1 MTVAVRSEVDAALA
15 AAERRGLRL
24 ALLGRSAVL
33 AVALL
38 WLVPVS
44 TYPQG
49 LPGIGIV
56 TLLLALGLLHLWL
69 LRSGHER
76 PWQRYALAAID
87 FAVLGWLAATQPL
100 LQGEAVPQI
109 LLFRTYGVAYL
120 FVFLALAALSLS
132 PRYVLWVAFIA
143 VLTLWAV
150 FIVTA
155 AEIERPLSWSDL
167 PAEATAAEYIA
178 LVLHPDFLG
187 RGNRI
192 EETLALLLCGGLLA
206 LAVRRARQLVRQ
218 RAAAEEQ
225 RRRALEVFGN
235 YVPPAI
241 ARRLVE
247 APEALAPHNRM
258 ASILI
263 LDIAGFTALA
273 ERRPPEALLPL
284 LNAFFERCGQAVG
297 EAGGVILSYVGDG
310 FVAAFNVAEDTPGHA
325 AAAMAA
331 GLALCAGA
339 AEPVEGERLRIRV
352 GIASGVVAAGS
363 VGGSQ
368 RRSYTVYG
376 DTVNLAQ
383 RLEALCK
390 ETGATLLA
398 SEASW
403 REAGEPADWQRVGPL
418 AARGREA
425 TVVAYRPPA

>member
-1 MTVAVRSEVDAALA
+1 M
-15 AAERRGLRL
+15 
-24 ALLGRSAVL
+24 
-33 AVALL
+33 L
-38 WLVPVS
+38 W
-44 TYPQG
+44 
-49 LPGIGIV
+49 V
-56 TLLLALGLLHLWL
+56 TLL
-69 LRSGHER
+69 
-76 PWQRYALAAID
+76 AI
-87 FAVLGWLAATQPL
+87 A
-100 LQGEAVPQI
+100 
-109 LLFRTYGVAYL
+109 
-120 FVFLALAALSLS
+120 
-132 PRYVLWVAFIA
+132 
-143 VLTLWAV
+143 TLWAV
-150 FIVTA
+150 FLVTVAQIETPLTWSDMPPERTA
-155 AEIERPLSWSDL
+155 AQ
-167 PAEATAAEYIA
+167 YMA
-178 LVLHPDFLG
+178 LVLHPDFIG

-192 EETLALLLCGGLLA
+192 EESLALALCGGLLA
-206 LAVRRARQLVRQ
+206 VAVRRARQLVRQ
-218 RAAAEEQ
+218 RAVAEEQ

-241 ARRLVE
+241 ARRLME

-273 ERRPPEALLPL
+273 ERRPPETLLPL

-297 EAGGVILSYVGDG
+297 AAGGVMLSYVGDG
-310 FVAAFNVAEDTPGHA
+310 FLAAFNVAEDTPGHA
-325 AAAMAA
+325 SAAMAA

-352 GIASGVVAAGS
+352 GIASGPVAAGS

-390 ETGATLLA
+390 ETGATLLV